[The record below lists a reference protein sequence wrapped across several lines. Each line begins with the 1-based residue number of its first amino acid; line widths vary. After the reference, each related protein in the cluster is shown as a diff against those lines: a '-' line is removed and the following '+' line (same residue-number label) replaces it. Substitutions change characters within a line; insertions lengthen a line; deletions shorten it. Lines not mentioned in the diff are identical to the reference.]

1 MSIDS
6 NKIEA
11 SEFDYLY
18 IKESQIPHAGNGLY
32 TAIKIYKDEIIS
44 HFKGDVLTDA
54 QAKANA
60 DEGRD
65 RYFINLLDGTI
76 LDSMNVD
83 CFAKY
88 ANDASGFSSSDF
100 KNNAK
105 ITLDENNDVC
115 LIATSNIKEG
125 QEVFC
130 SYGKEYWKK
139 HR

>member
-11 SEFDYLY
+11 SESDYLY

-44 HFKGDVLTDA
+44 HFKGYVLTDA
-54 QAKANA
+54 QAKISA

-76 LDSMNVD
+76 LDSMHVD

-105 ITLDENNDVC
+105 ITLDENNSVC